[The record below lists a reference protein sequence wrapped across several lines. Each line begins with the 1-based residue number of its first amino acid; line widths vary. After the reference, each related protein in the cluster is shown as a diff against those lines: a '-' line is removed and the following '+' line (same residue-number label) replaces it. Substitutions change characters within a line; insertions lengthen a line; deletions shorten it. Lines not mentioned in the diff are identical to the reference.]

1 MGIMLLR
8 IAIIVALTAGVVAPC
23 EAAEVPLSPSPPQA
37 TTTLTAVRKGIATG
51 KVQLLSPT
59 GELIAFETSAGPLVF
74 SLEEM
79 KLRPAT
85 STSIAQISDVDP
97 SSGRIRVVEEAG
109 ILRWYAASDPKTARL
124 SLLVLDAA
132 RFVAWTALGHFEC
145 SGEGAD
151 TAVGVWSELADG
163 RRHFIPIREFSQDY
177 RRPDRVRRAMNDAN
191 HGEVRPLGLVLPM
204 VGLVAAPTEGTL
216 LKGATVEV
224 TVEVFSAAATAGTP
238 AARAA
243 VGERSLRVTGAQRPT
258 LPTGMASWKE
268 RVRVQVPRPPGPG
281 KVATEVTV
289 PVPVPSLPGRPASLR
304 LIWDQGWRVALPDLY
319 VLSVGVNDY
328 RAADVFSSLRFAAKD
343 AQDVAQTLVA
353 QQGHRYRRV
362 FSRVVNN
369 REATLRRVR
378 DELAWLQQ
386 TPQEGDVA
394 MLFLAGHGV
403 GQGTGA
409 TQRYYFVPSDADP
422 SDLVGTALS
431 DETLFRMLSQFRAAT
446 VVLFIDSCR
455 AGSTPAQRRLMEE
468 LQTGGG
474 IVVYSATKAN
484 RPSLERTRWQNGA
497 FTHALVEGLRGGA
510 DVRGD
515 GHVTASGLEH
525 FLATRVKELTDGEQ
539 EPMTVKAST
548 DLWLAQTR
556 PALYRRWWLWTA
568 VGVAAA
574 GLATGIAAGVV
585 SNQQPSLPTSNII
598 KFTGA
603 SLSVG
608 RP

>member
-1 MGIMLLR
+1 MRLLT
-8 IAIIVALTAGVVAPC
+8 AVIVALLTGLAAPGN
-23 EAAEVPLSPSPPQA
+23 ATEVPSPSQA
-37 TTTLTAVRKGIATG
+37 NSTLTPVRKGIATG
-51 KVQLLSPT
+51 KVWLLHPT
-59 GELIAFETSAGPLVF
+59 GDLIAFESSAGPLVF

-79 KLRPAT
+79 KLSPAA
-85 STSIAQISDVDP
+85 STTVPPDPDAQP
-97 SSGRIRVVEEAG
+97 SSETIRVVEEG
-109 ILRWYAASDPKTARL
+109 GVLRWYAAAAPKTARL
-124 SLLVLDAA
+124 SLLVLDATH
-132 RFVAWTALGHFEC
+132 FVAWTNLGYFEC
-145 SGEGAD
+145 SSDGAD

-163 RRHFIPIREFSQDY
+163 RRHFIPIREFRQDY
-177 RRPDRVRRAMNDAN
+177 WRPESVQRALDDVQEGGARLP
-191 HGEVRPLGLVLPM
+191 ESVLPM
-204 VGLVAAPTEGTL
+204 VALVAAPAEGTL
-216 LKGATVEV
+216 LRGATAEV
-224 TVEVFSAAATAGTP
+224 TVEVFSAAAMPGKYAEGVAP
-238 AARAA
+238 A
-243 VGERSLRVTGAQRPT
+243 GERGVKLIKALRPPLSAS
-258 LPTGMASWKE
+258 MASWKE
-268 RVRVQVPRPPGPG
+268 RVRVPLPVPPGPG
-281 KVATEVTV
+281 GSATEVTI
-289 PVPVPSLPGRPASLR
+289 PVPVPSLSGRPTSLR
-304 LIWDQGWRVALPDLY
+304 LIWDHGWRVALPDLY
-319 VLSVGVNDY
+319 VLSVGVNEY
-328 RAADVFSSLRFAAKD
+328 RATDVFPSLRFAAKD
-343 AQDVAQTLVA
+343 SQDVARALVA
-353 QQGHRYRRV
+353 QQGRRYRRV
-362 FSRVVNN
+362 YSRVLND
-369 REATLRRVR
+369 REATLPRLR

-403 GQGTGA
+403 GQGSGT

-422 SDLVGTALS
+422 NDLAGTALS
-431 DETLFRMLSQFRAAT
+431 DGTLYRMLSQFRAAT

-515 GHVTASGLEH
+515 GHITASGLEH

-539 EPMTVKAST
+539 EPMTVKATT

-556 PALYRRWWLWTA
+556 PALYRNWWLWTA

-574 GLATGIAAGVV
+574 GLATGIAVGAVN
-585 SNQQPSLPTSNII
+585 NQQPPLPSNVI

-603 SLSVG
+603 SLSIG